1 MSQSK
6 QWIHQNLDLIEEE
19 KDNVAILGDG
29 ILLSD
34 KRRTL
39 PSYCYWRRA
48 AWMVG
53 GRIEG
58 RRVWHTAAG
67 QEVGERP
74 SGRILMFDGG
84 ETIVRDFFP
93 FEVLGSS

>member
-1 MSQSK
+1 
-6 QWIHQNLDLIEEE
+6 
-19 KDNVAILGDG
+19 
-29 ILLSD
+29 
-34 KRRTL
+34 
-39 PSYCYWRRA
+39 
-48 AWMVG
+48 MVG

-67 QEVGERP
+67 QGVGERP